1 MNKEFVRV
9 KLGIAPD
16 GEAWNLQLS
25 ADYSEWKNNGPIA
38 ALIAVRP
45 GSVATNLPIAAPVRP
60 GDTLNNYITDEFYAS
75 FAGNATPADNKAW
88 GASRSEEHTSE
99 LQSLMRISY
108 AGFCLTKKQ

>member
-45 GSVATNLPIAAPVRP
+45 GSVATNLPIAAPVSP
-60 GDTLNNYITDEFYAS
+60 GDTLNNYTTDEFSAS
-75 FAGNATPADNKAW
+75 FAGNAK
-88 GASRSEEHTSE
+88 SEEHTAE
-99 LQSLMRISY
+99 LQSLMPNSY
-108 AGFCLTKKQ
+108 AVFRFQQKNKNK